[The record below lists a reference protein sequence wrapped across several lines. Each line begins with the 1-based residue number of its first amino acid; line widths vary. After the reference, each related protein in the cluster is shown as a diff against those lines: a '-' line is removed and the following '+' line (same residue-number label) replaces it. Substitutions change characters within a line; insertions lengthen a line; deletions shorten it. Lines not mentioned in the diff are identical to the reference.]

1 MEKNENEITEDSPF
15 YVKHLFGTMVFFSII
30 IALTL
35 VMVSMSLYYSSG
47 SSQLDLSSPGY
58 IDVRDQIEDEKK
70 YFFRLSDE
78 NKLDFPNFLP
88 SPLAG
93 LYGYVGYEMVR
104 FYEKLPKRAALP
116 PEQPPGACEYHPG
129 REPGPS
135 GKRHRRG
142 AGTGE
147 RNEHHGV
154 CFYQR

>member
-70 YFFRLSDE
+70 YGEFSNVGTLDKTSFEQYKSLFEERFSRTKLVDVYGGDPLSPE
-78 NKLDFPNFLP
+78 
-88 SPLAG
+88 S
-93 LYGYVGYEMVR
+93 VGIVEITVDSVVR
-104 FYEKLPKRAALP
+104 
-116 PEQPPGACEYHPG
+116 
-129 REPGPS
+129 
-135 GKRHRRG
+135 
-142 AGTGE
+142 
-147 RNEHHGV
+147 
-154 CFYQR
+154 